1 MDAVRKTRITLRIL
15 AMVFLTIVLAV
26 VPPLLTKA
34 PIMNT
39 FYYEDNAQGYAEQYT
54 ELLRWSHMGGIFAI
68 FALNLAFFIVNE
80 KKGDSGR
87 SLRRRNS
94 SQWWLNLLVMLLG
107 LGAMVGLRISID
119 PSSWI
124 ELYLSIATLDVAV
137 MLSPY
142 YVFVLLAIYLWYFCM
157 NAAPATNCALGDPLA
172 RKIDDGIKRAAQTR

>member
-1 MDAVRKTRITLRIL
+1 
-15 AMVFLTIVLAV
+15 MVFLTIVLAV

-39 FYYEDNAQGYAEQYT
+39 FYYEDIAQGYAEQYT
-54 ELLRWSHMGGIFAI
+54 ELLRWSHMGGIFAV
-68 FALNLAFFIVNE
+68 FALNLAFFTVNE

-87 SLRRRNS
+87 SLQRRNS
-94 SQWWLNLLVMLLG
+94 SQWFLNLLVILLG

-119 PSSWI
+119 PNSWI
-124 ELYLSIATLDVAV
+124 ELYLSVATQDVAI

-157 NAAPATNCALGDPLA
+157 SATPATNCALRDPLA
-172 RKIDDGIKRAAQTR
+172 RKFDDGIKRAAQTR